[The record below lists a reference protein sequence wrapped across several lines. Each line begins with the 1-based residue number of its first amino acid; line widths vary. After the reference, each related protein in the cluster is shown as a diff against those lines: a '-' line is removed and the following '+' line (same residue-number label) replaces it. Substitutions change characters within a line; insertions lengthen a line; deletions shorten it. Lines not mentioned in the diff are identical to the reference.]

1 MSEPD
6 LCPHCKINIPP
17 WADVCPHCGKSL
29 SPPNVRVAKGTEERA
44 ALEQRY
50 RSAKADSAARGD
62 SKALDDF
69 EAALENS
76 VAVIARP
83 VRVLQQ
89 MVERDNAIYG
99 TFYQMVE
106 AELIFPTDDK
116 WTRAR
121 EIADTI
127 LFPYYKSH
135 VRFAALSMDGLGLV
149 NYGECSVI
157 LRADMVSHRATV
169 FEENSTLFMKH
180 HRIKAS
186 EPENLPR
193 GYRAAWEDRAKL
205 CVAKLAAKINS
216 RTLANEYPGI
226 LLNQG
231 ATTEDDEFVEVH
243 VWGPMTVHTFD
254 RVAISPRLNQN
265 ERATIVE
272 ALKYKLAKYGI
283 AIS

>member
-6 LCPHCKINIPP
+6 VCPHCNINIPP

-29 SPPNVRVAKGTEERA
+29 SPPNVRAAKGHEERS

-50 RSAKADSAARGD
+50 RSAKADSVARGA
-62 SKALDDF
+62 SEVLNHF

-89 MVERDNAIYG
+89 MIERDNVIYS

-116 WTRAR
+116 WTRLR
-121 EIADTI
+121 EVADTI
-127 LFPYYKSH
+127 LFPYYKNR
-135 VRFAALSMDGLGLV
+135 VRFAALSMDGLGLL

-157 LRADMVSHRATV
+157 LRAEMVAHRATV

-180 HRIKAS
+180 HGIMAS
-186 EPENLPR
+186 EPDNLPR
-193 GYRAAWEDRAKL
+193 GYRAVWEERAKL
-205 CVAKLAAKINS
+205 CVAKLAKKINS
-216 RTLANEYPGI
+216 RTEPDEYPGI
-226 LLNQG
+226 LLKQG
-231 ATTEDDEFVEVH
+231 ATTEDDEFIEVH
-243 VWGPMTVHTFD
+243 VWGPMTAHTIE
-254 RVAISPRLNQN
+254 RVAISSRLDQN
-265 ERATIVE
+265 ERATILE

-283 AIS
+283 EIS